1 MIALFKQKAPGTVA
15 VLFITGLLL
24 KLPLF
29 TGPALQTAP
38 SDGPLFRLLASQLRG
53 AAPVASGLIAFVLL
67 FAGALTINSLVNF
80 YRMMSRQTFLPAL
93 SFLLI
98 TSLVPEWSRLSA
110 PLCATVLL
118 TFAFAVILQLY
129 GSPKAGGKIFNI
141 GLLVGLAGFF
151 FTPALLFGIIGI
163 LGLMVL
169 RPLRAQELLLFLLGV
184 STPTYF
190 YAVGLFLYDQFSWKS
205 LVPWLHFGI
214 INKRPSYALLGSI
227 VLLVAPFLLGSFY
240 VQANLRKMLIQA
252 RKNWSLVLFYLL
264 LALAMP
270 FFNNDGQYTAW
281 VLVAPPL
288 AAFQACAFLYP
299 ARRWTPLLLFFVLI
313 CYILALQYG
322 VEMIRR

>member
-1 MIALFKQKAPGTVA
+1 MIALFKQKAPGTIA
-15 VLFITGLLL
+15 ILFISGLLL

-38 SDGPLFRLLASQLRG
+38 SDGPLFRLLGNSLRG
-53 AAPVASGLIAFVLL
+53 APPASAGLLAFALL
-67 FAGALTINSLVNF
+67 LAAALTINSLLNQ

-110 PLCATVLL
+110 PLCALL
-118 TFAFAVILQLY
+118 LLLLAFGQILRLY
-129 GSPKAGGKIFNI
+129 AAPKAGARIFNI
-141 GLLVGLAGFF
+141 GLLTGLAAFF
-151 FTPALLFGIIGI
+151 FTPALLFGVIAL

-169 RPLRAQELLLFLLGV
+169 RPFRAQELLLYLLGV
-184 STPTYF
+184 LTPTYF
-190 YAVGLFLYDQFSWKS
+190 YGVGLFLYDQLSWRA

-214 INKRPSYALLGSI
+214 IEKRPSYALLGSI
-227 VLLVAPFLLGSFY
+227 VLLVMPFLLGSFY

-252 RKNWSLVLFYLL
+252 RKNWSLVLFWLL
-264 LALAMP
+264 LSVGLP

-281 VLVAPPL
+281 VLVAAPL
-288 AAFQACAFLYP
+288 AAFHACAFLYP
-299 ARRWTPLLLFFVLI
+299 ARRWTPLLLFFLLL

-322 VEMIRR
+322 VTMVRK

>member
-1 MIALFKQKAPGTVA
+1 MIAFFKQKAPGTVA
-15 VLFITGLLL
+15 ILFITGLLL

-38 SDGPLFRLLASQLRG
+38 SDGPLFRLLATRLA
-53 AAPVASGLIAFVLL
+53 AAPPVTSGIIAFVLL
-67 FAGALTINSLVNF
+67 FAGALAINSLINE

-118 TFAFAVILQLY
+118 TLAFWIIMRLY
-129 GSPKAGGKIFNI
+129 AAPKAGGRIFNI
-141 GLLVGLAGFF
+141 GLLTGLAAFF
-151 FTPALLFGIIGI
+151 FTPALLFAVIAL

-169 RPLRAQELLLFLLGV
+169 RPFRAQELLLYLLGV
-184 STPTYF
+184 TTPTYF
-190 YAVGLFLYDQFSWKS
+190 YAVGLFLYDALNWKQ

-214 INKRPSYALLGSI
+214 INSRPSYALLGSI

-252 RKNWSLVLFYLL
+252 RKTG
-264 LALAMP
+264 A
-270 FFNNDGQYTAW
+270 
-281 VLVAPPL
+281 
-288 AAFQACAFLYP
+288 
-299 ARRWTPLLLFFVLI
+299 
-313 CYILALQYG
+313 
-322 VEMIRR
+322 

>member
-38 SDGPLFRLLASQLRG
+38 SDGPLFRLLTAQLRG
-53 AAPVASGLIAFVLL
+53 APSATAGIIAFVLL
-67 FAGALTINSLVNF
+67 FTAALTINSVVNY

-118 TFAFAVILQLY
+118 TVAFGVILQLY
-129 GSPKAGGKIFNI
+129 GASKAGGKIFNI
-141 GLLVGLAGFF
+141 GLLTGLAGFF
-151 FTPALLFGIIGI
+151 FAPALLFGVIAL
-163 LGLMVL
+163 LGLSVL
-169 RPLRAQELLLFLLGV
+169 RPLRVQELLLFLLGV
-184 STPTYF
+184 LTPTYF
-190 YAVGLFLYDQFSWKS
+190 YGVGLFLYDQFSWKS
-205 LVPWLHFGI
+205 LVPWMHFAI
-214 INKRPSYALLGSI
+214 IGQRASYALLGSI

-264 LALAMP
+264 LAIGVP
-270 FFNNDGQYTAW
+270 FFNNDGQYTGW

-288 AAFQACAFLYP
+288 ASFHACAFLYP
-299 ARRWTPLLLFFVLI
+299 ARRWTPVLLFFIIV

-322 VEMIRR
+322 ISMIRK